1 MRARLHKNISH
12 SLKER
17 YSSIMQGLCLVLC
30 LCFCTAQASAQDI
43 SGYWQGVLHIS
54 KSDTLTIGMMVEWQ
68 GDSLSVVMDSP
79 DQYYMDI
86 ATTERDW
93 HDSVLTWKVADIGAS
108 FSGRLSADGQR
119 ITGTFQQGGK
129 LPLTF
134 ERGHERTVMRRPQTP
149 QPPYPYLE
157 EEIRIKEKGGRYN
170 LINGTLTLPAGT
182 PKALVILIS
191 GSGWQDRDES
201 IMGHKPF
208 RLLADHLTRHGYAVF
223 RYDDYPRAVFAKST
237 TLDFADG
244 VTMILDSFARRED
257 LKHLP
262 TGLLGHSEGSM
273 VAEIV
278 AAHDRRVDFV
288 VTMGGVAQR
297 PSDVLLYQLR
307 AISEAD
313 STLTPN
319 EIENSVV
326 LSARLYQALQK
337 AKNEKEAAEILNH
350 TWTQISERLTP
361 DEQERYGFTPQR
373 KAAAIQQLVSPWFF
387 TFVQFD
393 PKPYIK
399 KMRCPVL
406 AIGGEKDLQVDATAN
421 NTLFSKYLKKNPKHQ
436 FVIVPGANH
445 LLQPCTTGS
454 PNEYGKIEETMKTD
468 VMDLITRWLENT
480 L

>member
-1 MRARLHKNISH
+1 MHNLLYKNIKH
-12 SLKER
+12 LLIKHYKAALKGFLLFFCL
-17 YSSIMQGLCLVLC
+17 YS
-30 LCFCTAQASAQDI
+30 FPASAQDI

-54 KSDTLTIGMMVEWQ
+54 KSDSLTIGMMVEWH

-108 FSGRLSADGQR
+108 FSGKLSADGQC
-119 ITGTFQQGGK
+119 IAGTFQQGRK

-134 ERGHERTVMRRPQTP
+134 ERGHERKVIRRPQTP

-157 EEIRIKEKGGRYN
+157 KEIRIREKGGRYD
-170 LINGTLTLPAGT
+170 LINGTITLPAGT
-182 PKALVILIS
+182 PKAVIILLS

-208 RLLADHLTRHGYAVF
+208 HLLADHLTRHGYAVF

-237 TLDFADG
+237 TFDFADG

-257 LKHLP
+257 LKSLP
-262 TGLLGHSEGSM
+262 MGLLGHSEGSM

-278 AAHDRRVDFV
+278 AARDPRVSFV
-288 VTMGGVAQR
+288 ITLGGVAQK
-297 PSDVLLYQLR
+297 STDVLLYQLR
-307 AISEAD
+307 AISKAD
-313 STLTPN
+313 SILTPN

-337 AKNEKEAAEILNH
+337 AKNAKEAAGILNRI
-350 TWTQISERLTP
+350 WTQISDQLTP
-361 DEQERYGFTPQR
+361 DKQERYGFTPQR

-406 AIGGEKDLQVDATAN
+406 AIGGEKDLQVDAIAN
-421 NTLFSKYLKKNPKHQ
+421 NALFAKYLKRNPHHR
-436 FVIVPGANH
+436 FVSIPGANH

-454 PNEYGKIEETMKTD
+454 PNEYGNIEETMKNKVLEIITD
-468 VMDLITRWLENT
+468 WLEKS